1 MMNWVTAIT
10 TGALM
15 GLIYF
20 GGLWL
25 TVRQVVG
32 RQRGAGLIFIS
43 RLARMILF
51 GTVFYLLSRRS
62 AGQAMAGLGGFWS
75 ARWYLLLRL
84 GGKSDGK

>member
-1 MMNWVTAIT
+1 MAIAL
-10 TGALM
+10 GALV

-25 TVRQVVG
+25 TVQRVVASES
-32 RQRGAGLIFIS
+32 GAGLVFIS

-51 GTVFYLLSRRS
+51 GALFYFLSRRS
-62 AGQAMAGLGGFWS
+62 AGLAIAGFGGFWS

-84 GGKSDGK
+84 GGRSYGR